1 MVGDAKSTLQALLAM
16 VKSSDARTQARASVV
31 ASIEEGRAKHR
42 AEVEHL
48 LTSTEAPIRPERIM
62 AELDK
67 HLTADDTVV
76 ADASYST
83 LWVTNYLKVRKPGQ
97 RFLTPRGLAGLGWGM
112 PMAMGARVATDKGT
126 VYALVGDGG
135 FGHVW
140 SEMET
145 AARMG
150 IKVVTILINNGI
162 LGYQKHAECLKYG
175 NHTSAVH
182 FADVDH
188 AAVARASG
196 INGVRV
202 TDPAQLAKVLADAAK
217 SDKATLVEVMCTNQ
231 AHPPITF
238 YSPDALV

>member
-1 MVGDAKSTLQALLAM
+1 
-16 VKSSDARTQARASVV
+16 
-31 ASIEEGRAKHR
+31 
-42 AEVEHL
+42 
-48 LTSTEAPIRPERIM
+48 
-62 AELDK
+62 
-67 HLTADDTVV
+67 
-76 ADASYST
+76 
-83 LWVTNYLKVRKPGQ
+83 
-97 RFLTPRGLAGLGWGM
+97 M
-112 PMAMGARVATDKGT
+112 PMALGARVASNQGV

-175 NHTSAVH
+175 AHTSAVN

-196 INGVRV
+196 IHGVRV
-202 TDPAQLAKVLADAAK
+202 SDPADLAKVLADAAK
-217 SDKATLVEVMCTNQ
+217 SDKSTLIEVLCTNQ
-231 AHPPITF
+231 AFPPITF